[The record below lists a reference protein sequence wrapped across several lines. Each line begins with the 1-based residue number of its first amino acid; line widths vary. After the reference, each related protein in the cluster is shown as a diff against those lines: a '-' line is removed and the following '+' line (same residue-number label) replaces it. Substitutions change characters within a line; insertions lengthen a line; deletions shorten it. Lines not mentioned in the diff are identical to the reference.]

1 MSAPEF
7 GQRAAHGAEKTPK
20 PSQKCREISS
30 SEISTNNSAASAVV
44 VQTFLSGSHILDSL
58 RAVDQRFCIFTITGD
73 ICLINLY
80 QSVENDN
87 RKHNRLLKIIN
98 NSQNGFIANR
108 Q

>member
-44 VQTFLSGSHILDSL
+44 VQTFPSNHG
-58 RAVDQRFCIFTITGD
+58 VPKK
-73 ICLINLY
+73 LII
-80 QSVENDN
+80 VGTDGTFAE
-87 RKHNRLLKIIN
+87 
-98 NSQNGFIANR
+98 
-108 Q
+108 

>member
-44 VQTFLSGSHILDSL
+44 VQTFPKSYILWYI
-58 RAVDQRFCIFTITGD
+58 VNC
-73 ICLINLY
+73 C
-80 QSVENDN
+80 
-87 RKHNRLLKIIN
+87 
-98 NSQNGFIANR
+98 
-108 Q
+108 

>member
-44 VQTFLSGSHILDSL
+44 VQTFL
-58 RAVDQRFCIFTITGD
+58 RF
-73 ICLINLY
+73 
-80 QSVENDN
+80 
-87 RKHNRLLKIIN
+87 
-98 NSQNGFIANR
+98 FIHR
-108 Q
+108 GLHKV

>member
-44 VQTFLSGSHILDSL
+44 VQTFPCLSTTVSFFVV
-58 RAVDQRFCIFTITGD
+58 APP
-73 ICLINLY
+73 
-80 QSVENDN
+80 
-87 RKHNRLLKIIN
+87 LKQQAPT
-98 NSQNGFIANR
+98 S
-108 Q
+108 

>member
-44 VQTFLSGSHILDSL
+44 VQTFP
-58 RAVDQRFCIFTITGD
+58 
-73 ICLINLY
+73 
-80 QSVENDN
+80 
-87 RKHNRLLKIIN
+87 
-98 NSQNGFIANR
+98 NSISDE
-108 Q
+108 

>member
-44 VQTFLSGSHILDSL
+44 VQTFPKVKYQLSLTL
-58 RAVDQRFCIFTITGD
+58 
-73 ICLINLY
+73 LIKVTVF
-80 QSVENDN
+80 S
-87 RKHNRLLKIIN
+87 
-98 NSQNGFIANR
+98 
-108 Q
+108 

>member
-44 VQTFLSGSHILDSL
+44 VQTFPRKFPGKQRPGNTSFTQNKKSL
-58 RAVDQRFCIFTITGD
+58 
-73 ICLINLY
+73 
-80 QSVENDN
+80 
-87 RKHNRLLKIIN
+87 
-98 NSQNGFIANR
+98 
-108 Q
+108 

>member
-44 VQTFLSGSHILDSL
+44 VQTFPSRIEVRQYPYPGSRIPDACQPACFGGLFLSVRRPPAD
-58 RAVDQRFCIFTITGD
+58 VF
-73 ICLINLY
+73 
-80 QSVENDN
+80 EN
-87 RKHNRLLKIIN
+87 
-98 NSQNGFIANR
+98 QM
-108 Q
+108 

>member
-44 VQTFLSGSHILDSL
+44 VQTFPKSYILWYI
-58 RAVDQRFCIFTITGD
+58 VNCCG
-73 ICLINLY
+73 
-80 QSVENDN
+80 
-87 RKHNRLLKIIN
+87 
-98 NSQNGFIANR
+98 GFR
-108 Q
+108 E

>member
-44 VQTFLSGSHILDSL
+44 VQTFPNRVLKNSSGLLHVVGQFL
-58 RAVDQRFCIFTITGD
+58 
-73 ICLINLY
+73 
-80 QSVENDN
+80 
-87 RKHNRLLKIIN
+87 RLLLHIVVCRTF
-98 NSQNGFIANR
+98 STAC
-108 Q
+108 

>member
-44 VQTFLSGSHILDSL
+44 VQTFLS
-58 RAVDQRFCIFTITGD
+58 
-73 ICLINLY
+73 IN
-80 QSVENDN
+80 
-87 RKHNRLLKIIN
+87 R
-98 NSQNGFIANR
+98 
-108 Q
+108 

>member
-44 VQTFLSGSHILDSL
+44 VQTFP
-58 RAVDQRFCIFTITGD
+58 
-73 ICLINLY
+73 
-80 QSVENDN
+80 
-87 RKHNRLLKIIN
+87 NRLLKN
-98 NSQNGFIANR
+98 PAHSMR
-108 Q
+108 MV

>member
-44 VQTFLSGSHILDSL
+44 VQTFPRSSPLCFLLSGRH
-58 RAVDQRFCIFTITGD
+58 
-73 ICLINLY
+73 
-80 QSVENDN
+80 SV
-87 RKHNRLLKIIN
+87 RPKARTFSQLV
-98 NSQNGFIANR
+98 NSTSCAGSVGPPVIHMMKRIMALSYHG
-108 Q
+108 

>member
-44 VQTFLSGSHILDSL
+44 VQTFLSL
-58 RAVDQRFCIFTITGD
+58 R
-73 ICLINLY
+73 
-80 QSVENDN
+80 SV
-87 RKHNRLLKIIN
+87 
-98 NSQNGFIANR
+98 
-108 Q
+108 

>member
-44 VQTFLSGSHILDSL
+44 VQTFPREGL
-58 RAVDQRFCIFTITGD
+58 Q
-73 ICLINLY
+73 
-80 QSVENDN
+80 N
-87 RKHNRLLKIIN
+87 RR
-98 NSQNGFIANR
+98 SWPADVR
-108 Q
+108 QYWHEADEP

>member
-44 VQTFLSGSHILDSL
+44 VQTFLNRRVVKMSFILFSFS
-58 RAVDQRFCIFTITGD
+58 RTITQ
-73 ICLINLY
+73 
-80 QSVENDN
+80 QSLE
-87 RKHNRLLKIIN
+87 
-98 NSQNGFIANR
+98 
-108 Q
+108 